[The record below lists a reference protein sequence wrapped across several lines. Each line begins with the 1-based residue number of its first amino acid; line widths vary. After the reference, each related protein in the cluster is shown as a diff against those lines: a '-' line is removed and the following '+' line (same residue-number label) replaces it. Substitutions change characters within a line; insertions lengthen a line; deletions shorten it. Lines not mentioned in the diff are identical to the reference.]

1 LKKYFIIDNRKEVKM
16 NRQRQMKLQEKILDR
31 LKEIEEN
38 KTDII
43 QGRDNKEYIEK
54 PLYLSEKWFLL
65 NILDELNIFND

>member
-1 LKKYFIIDNRKEVKM
+1 M